1 MASNGKWVVTLN
13 SAGIKEVLKSQ
24 EVKSAL
30 NDVANKTLNAAGEGF
45 KAKPYTGK
53 NRAGVIVAPE
63 TAEAYY
69 KNLRN
74 NTLLKALRGK

>member
-1 MASNGKWVVTLN
+1 MNN
-13 SAGIKEVLKSQ
+13 PYEVLGVSPDASDEEIK
-24 EVKSAL
+24 KAL
-30 NDVANKTLNAAGEGF
+30 NDVSSQTLNAAGEGY
-45 KAKPYTGK
+45 KAKPYVGK

-69 KNLRN
+69 DNLRN